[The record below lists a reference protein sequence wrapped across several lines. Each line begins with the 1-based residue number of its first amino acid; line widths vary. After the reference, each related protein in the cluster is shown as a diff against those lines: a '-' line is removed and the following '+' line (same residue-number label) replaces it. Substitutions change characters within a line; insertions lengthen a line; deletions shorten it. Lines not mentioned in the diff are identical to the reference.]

1 MPVFRANLP
10 DKARNDAN
18 HDQITKNNHRISLTV
33 DKTGVKLSGMRLE
46 KLPRKTAP
54 A

>member
-1 MPVFRANLP
+1 MTGFMANLP
-10 DKARNDAN
+10 DKARNSAY
-18 HDQITKNNHRISLTV
+18 HGQIPKNNHKISLTA
-33 DKTGVKLSGMRLE
+33 DKTGVKLPAMRLE